1 MKKLALIVLI
11 LLFGCGSGGSNS
23 IPVSSEPVIENPD
36 NPGAQSLVW
45 GQSKWG
51 EGRWE

>member
-1 MKKLALIVLI
+1 MKKSALIILI
-11 LLFGCGSGGSNS
+11 LLMFGCSGGGSNS

-36 NPGAQSLVW
+36 NPAKPLVW